1 MKTTILKFLVC
12 IGLLVA
18 AAGCKP
24 DMTLSNPA
32 ESTIDTYYN
41 SKAQLQASL
50 IPAYQ
55 ALIGRDQGGYCFQTL
70 FALLAPGDDYARTY
84 KWPAMYQDTY
94 NTPASDGIV
103 KVTWMDWFN
112 GVFAS
117 NIAIYQITNYK
128 GTDTSTDEKNTM
140 LGQAYFL
147 RGLFYLNLCSLY
159 GETIPFYDHPTVSG
173 AADYY
178 PSNAKSG
185 QVYAQIVSD
194 FSQAAS
200 LLPVKSKLYATAS
213 NIGRATQGAAL
224 AFLAKAYL
232 WRPILEK
239 GQTAEYA
246 KAQVALEKLISSN
259 EYKLNS
265 NFHNNFTDD
274 LTKENGV
281 ESIFEVQMHNGPGWL
296 GADLSDSWRFINIG
310 LPDGTGGSW
319 WNLAPTKMA
328 YDEFESGDPRRY
340 MTLWCPGGAYF
351 TAQDGSH
358 VTFEQ
363 MIANVSSDKDKYG
376 TRKECPDAYSQYNG
390 DSDDDFNDPIMRYA
404 DVLLMY
410 AECLHAAGNDGKAI
424 NDPAGPKYWIQ
435 QVRNRANN
443 IVPSEQSQLWY
454 STSNGTIPNVDDL
467 MAAAPTIN
475 GFKMDNI
482 LNVIEHE
489 RCVELMGEYYR
500 YFDLLRLGQADSKY
514 LKPLQDGGW
523 TAKATYYPF
532 PQEELNNNPNLKGN
546 DMNN

>member
-1 MKTTILKFLVC
+1 MKTTILKYLVC
-12 IGLLVA
+12 IGLLVT

-24 DMTLSNPA
+24 DMTLSNPS
-32 ESTIDTYYN
+32 ESTINTYYN

-55 ALIGRDQGGYCFQTL
+55 ALIGRNQGGYCFAGL
-70 FALLAPGDDYARTY
+70 FALLAPGDDFARTY
-84 KWPAMYQDTY
+84 KWAAMYQDTY
-94 NTPASDGIV
+94 NTPASDGTV
-103 KVTWMDWFN
+103 KNQWMDCFN

-117 NIAIYQITNYK
+117 NIAIDKITNYK
-128 GTDTSTDEKNTM
+128 GTDSSTDEKNTM

-159 GETIPFYDHPTVSG
+159 GETIPLYNHPTASN
-173 AADYY
+173 ADYY

-185 QVYAQIVSD
+185 EVYAQIVSD

-200 LLPVKSKLYATAS
+200 LLPVKSKLYATAA

-259 EYKLNS
+259 EYQLNP
-265 NFHNNFTDD
+265 NFHDNFTNDPA
-274 LTKENGV
+274 KENGV
-281 ESIFEVQMHNGPGWL
+281 ESIFEVQMHNGPSWMG
-296 GADLSDSWRFINIG
+296 GDLSDSWRWTNIG
-310 LPDGTGGSW
+310 LPDGTGGCW
-319 WNLAPTKMA
+319 WNLAPTKKA
-328 YDEFESGDPRRY
+328 YDEFETGDPRRY

-351 TAQDGSH
+351 TNDKGEH

-376 TRKECPDAYSQYNG
+376 TRKECPDAYSQYKG
-390 DSDDDFNDPIMRYA
+390 DIDDDFNDPIMRYA

-410 AECLHAAGNDGKAI
+410 AECLHAVAGNDSKAI
-424 NDPAGPKYWIQ
+424 TDPSGTKYWIQ

-454 STSNGTIPNVDDL
+454 SKSNGTIPNVDDL

-482 LNVIEHE
+482 MNVIEHE

-500 YFDLLRLGQADSKY
+500 YFDLLRLGMADSKY

-523 TAKATYYPF
+523 TSKAMYYPF

-546 DMNN
+546 DMN

>member
-55 ALIGRDQGGYCFQTL
+55 AFIGRDQGGYCFQTL

-390 DSDDDFNDPIMRYA
+390 DSDDKFNDPLMRYA

>member
-1 MKTTILKFLVC
+1 MKTTILKYLVC
-12 IGLLVA
+12 IGLLVN

-24 DMTLSNPA
+24 DMDLSNPA
-32 ESTIDTYYN
+32 ESTLSTYYN

-55 ALIGRDQGGYCFQTL
+55 ALIGRDQGGYCFQVL

-84 KWPAMYQDTY
+84 KWPSMYQDTY

-103 KVTWMDWFN
+103 KIAWMDMFN

-117 NIAIYQITNYK
+117 NIAIDKISNYK
-128 GTDTSTDEKNTM
+128 GTDVTTDEKNAM

-159 GETIPFYDHPTVSG
+159 GETIPLYDHPTTTN
-173 AADYY
+173 ADYY
-178 PSNAKSG
+178 PGNAKSG
-185 QVYAQIVSD
+185 EIYAQIVSD
-194 FSQAAS
+194 FSQASS

-213 NIGRATQGAAL
+213 NIGRASQGAAL

-246 KAQVALEKLISSN
+246 KAQVALKKIIDSN
-259 EYKLNS
+259 EYQLNP
-265 NFHNNFTDD
+265 NFRNNFTNIPG
-274 LTKENGV
+274 TENGV
-281 ESIFEVQMHNGPGWL
+281 ESIFEVQMHNGTSWMG
-296 GADLSDSWRFINIG
+296 GDLSDSWRWTNIG
-310 LPDGTGGSW
+310 LPDGTGGCW
-319 WNLAPTKMA
+319 WNLAPTKKA

-351 TAQDGSH
+351 TNDKGQH

-363 MIANVSSDKDKYG
+363 MMNNVSSDKDKYG

-390 DSDDDFNDPIMRYA
+390 DIDDNFNDPIMRYA

-410 AECLHAAGNDGKAI
+410 AECLHAVSGNDSKAI
-424 NDPAGPKYWIQ
+424 TDPSGTKYWIQ

-482 LNVIEHE
+482 MNVIEHE

-500 YFDLLRLGQADSKY
+500 YFDLLRLGMTDSKY

-523 TAKATYYPF
+523 TSKATYYPF
-532 PQEELNNNPNLKGN
+532 PQEELSNNPNLKGN
-546 DMNN
+546 DMN

>member
-1 MKTTILKFLVC
+1 MKTTILKYLVC
-12 IGLLVA
+12 IGLLI
-18 AAGCKP
+18 AGVSCKP
-24 DMTLSNPA
+24 DMDLSNPS
-32 ESTIDTYYN
+32 ESTLSTYYN

-50 IPAYQ
+50 IPAYE
-55 ALIGRDQGGYCFQTL
+55 ALIGRDQGGYCFQVL

-103 KVTWMDWFN
+103 KIAWMDMFN
-112 GVFAS
+112 GIFAS
-117 NIAIYQITNYK
+117 NIAIDKISNYK
-128 GTDTSTDEKNTM
+128 GIDATDTEKNTM

-159 GETIPFYDHPTVSG
+159 GETIPLYDHPTTTN
-173 AADYY
+173 ADYY

-200 LLPVKSKLYATAS
+200 LLPVKSTLYATAS

-265 NFHNNFTDD
+265 NFHNNFTNIPA
-274 LTKENGV
+274 TENGV
-281 ESIFEVQMHNGPGWL
+281 ESIFEVQMHNGTDWMG
-296 GADLSDSWRFINIG
+296 GDISDSWRFINIG

-328 YDEFESGDPRRY
+328 YDEFETGDPRRY

-351 TAQDGSH
+351 TAKDESH

-410 AECLHAAGNDGKAI
+410 AECLHAAGNDSKAI
-424 NDPAGPKYWIQ
+424 TDPAGPKYWIQ

-482 LNVIEHE
+482 MNVIEHE

-500 YFDLLRLGQADSKY
+500 YFDLLRWGMADSKY

-523 TAKATYYPF
+523 TAKAMYYPF
-532 PQEELNNNPNLKGN
+532 PQEELSNNPNLKGN